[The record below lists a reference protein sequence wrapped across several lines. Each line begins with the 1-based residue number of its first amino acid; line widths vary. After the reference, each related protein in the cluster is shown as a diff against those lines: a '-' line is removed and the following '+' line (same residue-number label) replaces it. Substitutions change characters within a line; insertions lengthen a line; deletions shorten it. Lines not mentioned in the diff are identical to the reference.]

1 MAHPLKRRPA
11 LNARVWTAFIALTFI
26 WGASFLWIKVA
37 VEDMGAYSLVAFRI
51 VFGVIGLVPFLLI
64 KKPAMP
70 RGRTTWIAL
79 IFLGLTSSSAPW
91 LLISWAEET
100 IDSALATVLNSMVP
114 LFTILIAHFTL
125 HDDRITRNRL
135 IGLLIG
141 FLGVVTLSQRGGG
154 DGLSWFGS
162 RAHLAGQLAMLGAAF
177 LYAVS
182 GIIARRYLRHLTALV
197 QAFWSML
204 IGAAALWISLPV
216 LGVSLQVSRNP
227 VTWMGVVWLGILG
240 AGIASMLFY
249 FMLHAIGPTRASL
262 VTYSIPVVGV
272 SLGVLV
278 LGEPLDMFLVSG
290 MILIVAGVS
299 VVNRKSSRPHRSPDS
314 TG

>member
-1 MAHPLKRRPA
+1 
-11 LNARVWTAFIALTFI
+11 
-26 WGASFLWIKVA
+26 
-37 VEDMGAYSLVAFRI
+37 
-51 VFGVIGLVPFLLI
+51 
-64 KKPAMP
+64 
-70 RGRTTWIAL
+70 GRTTWTAL
-79 IFLGLTSSSAPW
+79 AFLGITSSSIPW

-141 FLGVVTLSQRGGG
+141 LLGVVTLTQRGGDVG
-154 DGLSWFGS
+154 IASFGS
-162 RAHLAGQLAMLGAAF
+162 RSNLTGQLAMLVAAF

-204 IGAAALWISLPV
+204 IAAVMLWISLPV
-216 LGVSLQVSRNP
+216 LGIPLEVPRNP
-227 VTWMGVVWLGILG
+227 VTWVGVVWLGILG

-272 SLGVLV
+272 SLGVLI
-278 LGEPLDMFLVSG
+278 LGEPLDMYLVSG

-299 VVNRKSSRPHRSPDS
+299 VVNRKPSRFRRRPDS
-314 TG
+314 LR